1 MRHRQKGRKLGR
13 DTEHRIAMWRNM
25 AVSLFTHGQI
35 TTTIPKAK
43 SVKPFVEKLIS
54 AAKKGDMASRRRVM
68 SELGGDPLL
77 LTEEDDPDVP
87 RNSYGELMKEGGR
100 WQGPRLIK
108 YLFEEVGPR
117 YADRNGGYTRI
128 IKLGRWRKGDGADLC
143 VLQLVG
149 EGESGPQV
157 EGQYS
162 RRREKAYRRMKRAAH
177 LRKQRQGGQVE
188 AGGTG
193 ETAAAT
199 ATTEVPAEAASTST
213 GVDATS
219 FEAETG
225 ESTEARSTDQTD
237 AQSEA
242 GNQSAEQEDG
252 EHARQDD
259 QSKDQS

>member
-54 AAKKGDMASRRRVM
+54 AATKDTLSSRRRVM
-68 SELGGDPLL
+68 RDLGGDPLKIRD
-77 LTEEDDPDVP
+77 EEDEDVP
-87 RNSYGELMKEGGR
+87 RNNYGEILKEGGR
-100 WQGPRLIK
+100 RQGPRLVQ
-108 YLFEEVGPR
+108 YLFRELGPR
-117 YADRNGGYTRI
+117 YADRPGGYTRI

-149 EGESGPQV
+149 EGDSGPQV

-162 RRREKAYRRMKRAAH
+162 RRREKANRRMERAAQV
-177 LRKQRQGGQVE
+177 RKQRQGGGQNVGSDE
-188 AGGTG
+188 SG
-193 ETAAAT
+193 AAT
-199 ATTEVPAEAASTST
+199 ATVTATATTTATAEADQSQAADDMQDAS
-213 GVDATS
+213 
-219 FEAETG
+219 
-225 ESTEARSTDQTD
+225 RTD
-237 AQSEA
+237 AATEPTETNPGASQQADHSQGEQSP
-242 GNQSAEQEDG
+242 
-252 EHARQDD
+252 DD